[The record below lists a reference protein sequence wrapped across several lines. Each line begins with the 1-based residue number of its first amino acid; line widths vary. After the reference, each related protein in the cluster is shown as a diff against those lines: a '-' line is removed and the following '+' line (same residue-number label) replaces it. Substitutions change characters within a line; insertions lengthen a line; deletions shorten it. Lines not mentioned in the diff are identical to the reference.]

1 MMISQKRI
9 LHRVGSIK
17 LCAIHTS
24 RTFALFRAGQT
35 IREAVAVLLLAF
47 GFFTVAAI
55 KGIGGGNLRVQVAAL
70 FLHDRAGAFARKLAF
85 PASDAVIEVAV
96 VIPAARAFALLPAE
110 QVISEALAV
119 QFNALRVSAVAVDA
133 FAAPALGVGAGAEG
147 LAGPVRRPLF
157 DEAARRGELF
167 VQNGGR
173 RARKKRGRP
182 VTLLASVKGVE
193 VAESERQDF

>member
-119 QFNALRVSAVAVDA
+119 QFNALRVSAVAMDA
-133 FAAPALGVGAGAEG
+133 FAAPALKVGVGAKW
-147 LAGPVRRPLF
+147 LAWTVRRSLF
-157 DEAARRGELF
+157 DEAVRCGELF
-167 VQNGGR
+167 VRDGRWVAGEKGGR
-173 RARKKRGRP
+173 A
-182 VTLLASVKGVE
+182 VILLAFVK
-193 VAESERQDF
+193 